1 MRLVMRALGVCALLG
16 GPLALSGCGFAP
28 LYAQQG
34 LTTSL
39 SDVALDLPD
48 TRTGFFLG
56 QDLRNGL
63 ATDGVPPKPY
73 LLSVTMTERHFNIGY
88 RVDETTT
95 RSEITSN
102 VVYVLTNAQT
112 GTTLLRDT
120 FTETVT
126 YDTSTSPF
134 TGVVSQ
140 QDAQERIATAV
151 AQKLQADLALYF
163 HDHAS
168 R

>member
-1 MRLVMRALGVCALLG
+1 MRVMMRALGVCALLM
-16 GPLALSGCGFAP
+16 LSGCGFAP

-39 SDVALDLPD
+39 SDIAIDVPD
-48 TRTGFFLG
+48 TRTGFFVG

-63 ATDGVPPKPY
+63 GTDGVPPKPY
-73 LLSVTMTERHFNIGY
+73 LLTVSMSERHFNIGY

-95 RSEITSN
+95 RSEITSS
-102 VVYVLTNAQT
+102 VTYSLTNTRT
-112 GTTLLRDT
+112 GTTVLKDN

-126 YDTSTSPF
+126 YDTSSSPF

-151 AQKLQADLALYF
+151 AQKLQSDLVLYF
-163 HDHAS
+163 HNHPPQ
-168 R
+168 

>member
-1 MRLVMRALGVCALLG
+1 MMKALGVCALLG
-16 GPLALSGCGFAP
+16 TSLTLSGCGFAP
-28 LYAQQG
+28 LYDQQG

-39 SDVALDLPD
+39 SKVALSVPD

-63 ATDGVPPKPY
+63 GTDGVPPKPY
-73 LLSVTMTERHFNIGY
+73 LLTVAMSERHFNIGY

-95 RSEITSN
+95 RSEITSS
-102 VVYVLTNAQT
+102 VTYALTDTRT
-112 GTTLLRDT
+112 GTTVLKND

-126 YDTSTSPF
+126 YDTSSSPF

-151 AQKLQADLALYF
+151 AQKLQSELVLYF
-163 HDHAS
+163 HDHSAQ
-168 R
+168 